1 MSCQDYTFE
10 ILNVY
15 FKGNAYNTAV
25 DNNPRYNEGGG
36 NADAVITD
44 QNIYYQLGQ
53 SIDNTQ
59 QEENK
64 SRSNEDGANSET
76 VADQNIYSQL

>member
-1 MSCQDYTFE
+1 M
-10 ILNVY
+10 NVY
-15 FKGNAYNTAV
+15 FQGNAYNTAV
-25 DNNPRYNEGGG
+25 DNNPRYNEDGG
-36 NADAVITD
+36 NADAIITD

-64 SRSNEDGANSET
+64 SRSYEDGANSET
-76 VADQNIYSQL
+76 VADQNIYSQLC

>member
-1 MSCQDYTFE
+1 MSCQNYTFQ
-10 ILNVY
+10 ILNTY
-15 FKGNAYNTAV
+15 FQGNAYNTAV

-53 SIDNTQ
+53 NIEDTE

-64 SRSNEDGANSET
+64 PRNNEDDVNSET

>member
-1 MSCQDYTFE
+1 MN
-10 ILNVY
+10 IY
-15 FKGNAYNTAV
+15 FQGNAYNTAV
-25 DNNPRYNEGGG
+25 DNNPRYNEDGG
-36 NADAVITD
+36 NADAIITD

-64 SRSNEDGANSET
+64 FGSNEDGANSNT
-76 VADQNIYSQL
+76 VSDQNIYSQL